1 MAIAKRP
8 NSNQADIDAFIAG
21 ASPAPRQDNATDA
34 DKRIAS
40 IIRFPPDMLR
50 KIDAAAKSRGVSRAA
65 WVTMVAS
72 KALDTGAW

>member
-8 NSNQADIDAFIAG
+8 DSNHNDIDAFIAG
-21 ASPAPRQDNATDA
+21 AATTRSQDNAAEA

-40 IIRFPPDMLR
+40 IIRFPEPMLR
-50 KIDAAAKSRGVSRAA
+50 KIDAAAKTRGISRAA

>member
-21 ASPAPRQDNATDA
+21 AAAPVAKKAAND
-34 DKRIAS
+34 DKRIATVVRVPAG
-40 IIRFPPDMLR
+40 ILA

-65 WVTMVAS
+65 FMTMAAARAVDMGE
-72 KALDTGAW
+72 L